1 MANWLWDADV
11 FDYVDEAGNK
21 MGRHEL
27 TTRSRKMVT
36 SSTDAMV
43 DIGMSVGNGT
53 RSVEAARL
61 ALREELK
68 NEYIRQYLAGRGGR
82 PLMTSVDWGSVGGSL
97 AEQFKYLEKNVIP
110 NLATMTEGQIRSRM
124 GMYANSS
131 REAFFRAQTRAR
143 GFQPGALPYFPA
155 DGNTICLTRCNCEWD
170 MVEVREDGDTIGFD
184 AYWRLGGSV
193 QHCDSCL
200 TRAAES
206 SPHKMRY

>member
-21 MGRHEL
+21 MGRNEL

-36 SSTDAMV
+36 SATDV
-43 DIGMSVGNGT
+43 LGDIGASVGHGT
-53 RSVEAARL
+53 RTAEAARL

-68 NEYIRQYLAGRGGR
+68 NEYIRQYMMGRGGR
-82 PLMTSVDWGSVGGSL
+82 PYMTAVDWGSIGGSY
-97 AEQFKYLEKNVIP
+97 AEQLKYLEKNVIP
-110 NLATMTEGQIRSRM
+110 FLDTMSEAQIRNRM
-124 GMYANSS
+124 SMYANSS

-155 DGNTICLTRCNCEWD
+155 DGDTVCLTKCNCEWD
-170 MVEVREDGDTIGFD
+170 MVEVREDDALIGFD